1 MEQKNKENAV
11 IDFMQM
17 IRKSWTWA
25 RLTHQERIDFAN
37 SVDWAIQQNV
47 IIGTYKQ
54 RYQTVYALY
63 YTFLI
68 ALGYGESDW
77 RDKKDQL

>member
-17 IRKSWTWA
+17 IRNSWTWA
-25 RLTHQERIDFAN
+25 RLTFQERIDFAN
-37 SVDWAIQQNV
+37 SVDWAIKQNA
-47 IIGTYKQ
+47 ILGTYKQ
-54 RYQTVYALY
+54 RYQIVQALY
-63 YTFLI
+63 LTFLM

-77 RDKKDQL
+77 RDKK